1 MQALS
6 SGGIHAR
13 MRPVKF
19 ALVLTIAAIPVSAAS
34 SPEPVAVA
42 GVHNAFRLS
51 PRLISGSAPKVAD
64 AFGALAKIG
73 IKTIVSVDGIKP
85 EVEEAARHSIRYIH
99 LPIGYNG
106 FSESRAA
113 ELAKAVESAEG
124 PVFLHCHHGR
134 HRAPAAAAAV
144 CRALDGWTP
153 DDATAF
159 LKTAGT
165 SPDFAGLYRDAR
177 GVRVPTDKERAAMPA
192 RFPAI
197 STTLPMVDRM
207 VAIDERFDTLQTLRA
222 AGWKNATPEIAV
234 LLLEDFRELQ
244 RTLPEKATVDFRRH
258 LAGSEEDA
266 ALLAKQIG
274 LHDFPAATASMGRI
288 SESCTQCHKAHRN

>member
-1 MQALS
+1 
-6 SGGIHAR
+6 
-13 MRPVKF
+13 MRVVKL

-51 PRLISGSAPKVAD
+51 PRLISGSAPKGAD
-64 AFGALAKIG
+64 AFRALAKLG

-85 EVEEAARHSIRYIH
+85 EVKEAARHGIRYIH

-106 FSESRAA
+106 ISDSRAA

-144 CRALDGWTP
+144 CRALEGWTP

-165 SPDFAGLYRDAR
+165 SPDFAGLYRAVR
-177 GVRVPTDKERAAMPA
+177 GVRVPTEEERSAMPA
-192 RFPAI
+192 RFPAT
-197 STTLPMVDRM
+197 STTPPMVDRM
-207 VAIDERFDTLQTLRA
+207 VAIDERFDTLQALRA

-244 RTLPEKATVDFRRH
+244 RMLPEKATVDFRRH
-258 LAGSEEDA
+258 LASSEESA

-274 LHDFPAATASMGRI
+274 LRDFTAATVSMRKI
-288 SESCTQCHKAHRN
+288 SESCAQCHKVHRN